1 MEPQIRYVRSA
12 DGTSI
17 ATASVGAGPEL
28 LWMIT
33 NGQMGVEG
41 HFALPGFR
49 TVLELI
55 AERFHLVVFDV
66 RGVGWSDRD
75 VADLSLEA
83 RVADLK
89 AVQESLGDGVSY
101 LIASASSCPAAIA
114 FAARHPDRVR
124 RLLLWN
130 GLANGRDMTVSR
142 RRRILAPLIDV
153 DWELYCKT
161 VALSDHDWTEHG
173 RIVATNS
180 ARALNADMF
189 RRQWAAFRGEDASAF
204 TSQIR
209 CPTLVVHAG
218 ERAETETGVPFAV
231 SRRLAAVIP
240 GARLRTGDNLSPLLS
255 MMDGSDARVI
265 LDFFGEEDPAPND
278 GGQLPSGTAIIL
290 FADIVDST
298 ALTERLGDA
307 AFRAKARALDTA
319 MRAIIREAG
328 GTTIDAKTLGDGVLA
343 TFLAASQAIDAALR
357 CGAAGE
363 TQGLPL
369 HLGLHAGDVIREAN
383 NVFGGAVNIASR
395 ISALSGPGEVLVSD
409 TVRSLARTS
418 AGVTFEDRGEH
429 ALKGVAEPQR
439 VYAVRQDG
447 A

>member
-17 ATASVGAGPEL
+17 GTASIGAGPEL

-55 AERFHLVVFDV
+55 AERFHLVMFDA

-75 VADLSLEA
+75 VTDLSLEA

-89 AVQESLGDGVSY
+89 AVQESLGDEASY

-114 FAARHPDRVR
+114 FAARYPDRVR

-180 ARALNADMF
+180 ARAVDADMF
-189 RRQWAAFRGEDASAF
+189 RGQWAAFRGEDASVF

-218 ERAETETGVPFAV
+218 ERGGETTGVPFAV
-231 SRRLAAVIP
+231 SRRLAAAIP
-240 GARLRTGDNLSPLLS
+240 GARLRTGDDLSRLLS
-255 MMDGSDARVI
+255 MLDGSDARII
-265 LDFFGEEDPAPND
+265 LDFFGEEDSAPND

-298 ALTERLGDA
+298 ALTERMGDT
-307 AFRAKARALDTA
+307 AFRAKARDLDGTL
-319 MRAIIREAG
+319 RSIIAEAG

-343 TFLAASQAIDAALR
+343 TFPSASQAIDAALR
-357 CGAAGE
+357 CGAAGNA
-363 TQGLPL
+363 QGLPL
-369 HLGLHAGDVIREAN
+369 HLGIHAGDVIREAN
-383 NVFGGAVNIASR
+383 NVFGGAVNVASR
-395 ISALSGPGEVLVSD
+395 ISGLAAPGEVLVSD
-409 TVRSLARTS
+409 IVRGLARTS
-418 AGVTFEDRGEH
+418 AGVAFEDRGEH
-429 ALKGVAEPQR
+429 ALKGVADAQR
-439 VYAVRQDG
+439 VFAVVTG
-447 A
+447 

>member
-1 MEPQIRYVRSA
+1 
-12 DGTSI
+12 
-17 ATASVGAGPEL
+17 
-28 LWMIT
+28 
-33 NGQMGVEG
+33 
-41 HFALPGFR
+41 
-49 TVLELI
+49 
-55 AERFHLVVFDV
+55 
-66 RGVGWSDRD
+66 
-75 VADLSLEA
+75 
-83 RVADLK
+83 
-89 AVQESLGDGVSY
+89 
-101 LIASASSCPAAIA
+101 
-114 FAARHPDRVR
+114 
-124 RLLLWN
+124 
-130 GLANGRDMTVSR
+130 MTVSR

-180 ARALNADMF
+180 ARAVDADMF
-189 RRQWAAFRGEDASAF
+189 RRQWAAFRGEDSSAF

-231 SRRLAAVIP
+231 SRRLAAAIP
-240 GARLRTGDNLSPLLS
+240 GARLRTGDDLARLLS

-265 LDFFGEEDPAPND
+265 LDFFGEEDSAPSD
-278 GGQLPSGTAIIL
+278 GGQLSSGTAIIL

-298 ALTERLGDA
+298 ALTERMGDA
-307 AFRAKARALDTA
+307 AFRAKSRDLDEALRT
-319 MRAIIREAG
+319 IIREAG

-343 TFLAASQAIDAALR
+343 TFPAAAQGIDAAMR
-357 CGAAGE
+357 SAAAGDAL
-363 TQGLPL
+363 GLPL

-395 ISALSGPGEVLVSD
+395 ISALSAPGEVLVSD

-439 VYAVRQDG
+439 VYVVVASSTEER
-447 A
+447 